1 MRVLSN
7 SILRGAAVAGM
18 RKAELADF
26 AAPQVAKARAE
37 GEAALEAKRRAEESA
52 AAARAAELE
61 QAREEG
67 RRAGA
72 QAARTELDS
81 VLEREREDLRR
92 AMQGLQSLMRDLEQ
106 RLAGDVLGMS
116 LEVARLVLREH
127 LRVKPDILLA
137 ALREGVES
145 LPSLSEQV
153 TLVVHPADAQMLRAL
168 SGDERILPV
177 PWKIVEDAQTIRGG
191 FRLETSST
199 EVDGSMEMRWQR
211 VIAALGRDDAWD

>member
-1 MRVLSN
+1 MSN
-7 SILRGAAVAGM
+7 SILRGPAVAGM
-18 RKAELADF
+18 RKADLADF

-72 QAARTELDS
+72 QAVRAELDS

-92 AMQGLQSLMRDLEQ
+92 AMQGLQALMRDLEQ

-116 LEVARLVLREH
+116 LELARLVLREH

-168 SGDERILPV
+168 SGDERVLPV
-177 PWKIVEDAQTIRGG
+177 PWKIVEDSQLTRGG

-199 EVDGSMEMRWQR
+199 EVDGSMETRWQR

>member
-1 MRVLSN
+1 MSN

-18 RKAELADF
+18 RKADLADF

-37 GEAALEAKRRAEESA
+37 GEAALEAKRRADESA

-177 PWKIVEDAQTIRGG
+177 PWRIVEDAQMTRGG

-199 EVDGSMEMRWQR
+199 EVDGSMETRWQR